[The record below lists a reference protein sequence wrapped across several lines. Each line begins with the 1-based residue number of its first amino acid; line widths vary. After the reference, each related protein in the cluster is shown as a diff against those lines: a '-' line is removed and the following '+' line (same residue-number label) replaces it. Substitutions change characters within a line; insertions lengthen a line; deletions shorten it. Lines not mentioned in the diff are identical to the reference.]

1 MRGCFSG
8 IKKRFLVLAV
18 LMANS
23 AYYEQSD
30 LCLHYLQKFQSKY
43 LMYN

>member
-8 IKKRFLVLAV
+8 IKKCFLVLAV

-23 AYYEQSD
+23 AYYDQTAP
-30 LCLHYLQKFQSKY
+30 LGAV
-43 LMYN
+43 